1 MGNVNFFSN
10 GHTHNAYSNA
20 LDPNMMLWKTMM
32 RKTELPM
39 RKTCMYA

>member
-20 LDPNMMLWKTMM
+20 LDPNMEDDGFSSFS
-32 RKTELPM
+32 RF
-39 RKTCMYA
+39 

>member
-20 LDPNMMLWKTMM
+20 LDPNKDD
-32 RKTELPM
+32 EEEDEAADEED
-39 RKTCMYA
+39 MYVCLIDL